1 MTAIAKSEA
10 RSWRSFDRVARI
22 YEGAERALF
31 GQRLQAARTAG
42 LDDLASP
49 RRALLLGEGD
59 GRFAAALLARF
70 PNCEVHILDG
80 SAQMLELAR
89 QRTQAHARVKTI
101 HADARE
107 YEFSGQYDLVTTL
120 FFLDCFGAEDQSR
133 LLERIS
139 AVLSADALWLYADFD
154 PGPGGIRGLRHQLL
168 LWLLYG
174 GFGLLTDIKALRY
187 HDPLPRFA
195 SLGFVPRAPR
205 HKAGLLRSLTLSR

>member
-120 FFLDCFGAEDQSR
+120 FSSIASGRRINRGCSNASVRCSAQTRFGCTPTSIPGPAAFAAWDTNCCFGFCTAA
-133 LLERIS
+133 S
-139 AVLSADALWLYADFD
+139 AC
-154 PGPGGIRGLRHQLL
+154 
-168 LWLLYG
+168 
-174 GFGLLTDIKALRY
+174 
-187 HDPLPRFA
+187 
-195 SLGFVPRAPR
+195 
-205 HKAGLLRSLTLSR
+205 